1 MSYNTPVV
9 HQSTMSS
16 NKTMKRI
23 SAAEAKTLS
32 ETYKEKIKSTVL
44 EEELDYFYEK
54 IYESTVSGE
63 TSVNVPLEPR
73 LSPHKHYI
81 IEFLKDDGYKA
92 KISVTESYR
101 DVDEYIRISW

>member
-1 MSYNTPVV
+1 
-9 HQSTMSS
+9 
-16 NKTMKRI
+16 MKRI

-54 IYESTVSGE
+54 IYESTVSGK
-63 TSVNVPLEPR
+63 TSVSIFLKPR
-73 LSPHKHYI
+73 LSPYKQSI
-81 IEFLKDDGYKA
+81 IKFLKDDGYKA
-92 KISVTESYR
+92 GYFMSESYR

>member
-1 MSYNTPVV
+1 
-9 HQSTMSS
+9 MSS

-32 ETYKEKIKSTVL
+32 ETYKEKIESTVL

-63 TSVNVPLEPR
+63 TSVTIHLKPH
-73 LSPHKHYI
+73 LSQYKHSI
-81 IEFLKDDGYKA
+81 IKFLKDDGYKA
-92 KISVTESYR
+92 GYLMSESYR
-101 DVDEYIRISW
+101 DVDEYIRVSW